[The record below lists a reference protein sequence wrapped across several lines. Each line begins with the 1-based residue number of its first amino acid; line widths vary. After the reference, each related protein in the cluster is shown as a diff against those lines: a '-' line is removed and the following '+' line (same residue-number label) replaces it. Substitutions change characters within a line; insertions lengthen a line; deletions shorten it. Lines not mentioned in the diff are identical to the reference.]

1 MVDETKPLDWGI
13 IDEMKPVDWGIIG
26 AATMMAL
33 GAFCPIVRVPIVGSL
48 NYVMG
53 GKGDGIFV
61 VGSSMAIVLSVLF
74 GYRRAS
80 ALFAG
85 GSLVLITTFLV
96 KIVSGLGAIRADA
109 VHMTKSNPIGAALTN
124 LLSNSV
130 GLEWGWVPLIGGALM
145 VIALALSVRVPKA
158 GAPGYD
164 GSVRSG
170 SGSASFA
177 SADRLIAQY
186 LESAKADATSAGQT
200 RPEGFGKRRAPGTQ
214 CGVFPASRNV

>member
-13 IDEMKPVDWGIIG
+13 IDEMKPVDWGIVG
-26 AATMMAL
+26 AAAMMAL

-109 VHMTKSNPIGAALTN
+109 VHMTKSNPIGAGLAN
-124 LLSNSV
+124 LASMSF
-130 GLEWGWVPLIGGALM
+130 GLEWGWVPMFGGALM
-145 VIALALSVRVPKA
+145 VMALALLDQVRLAKD
-158 GAPGYD
+158 GASDHD
-164 GSVRSG
+164 GSLHLG
-170 SGSASFA
+170 SSSASFA

-186 LESAKADATSAGQT
+186 LESAKAETAPAGRASPKT
-200 RPEGFGKRRAPGTQ
+200 FGKRT
-214 CGVFPASRNV
+214 CV